1 LRVEPAERRKINRIP
16 NRHDIHPV
24 GQLGKNTMILM
35 CKLIVGL
42 LAVLGL
48 NLLILY
54 AS

>member
-1 LRVEPAERRKINRIP
+1 MFS
-16 NRHDIHPV
+16 
-24 GQLGKNTMILM
+24 GCGKNVSHYDILPGVAKERKKEPVMLM